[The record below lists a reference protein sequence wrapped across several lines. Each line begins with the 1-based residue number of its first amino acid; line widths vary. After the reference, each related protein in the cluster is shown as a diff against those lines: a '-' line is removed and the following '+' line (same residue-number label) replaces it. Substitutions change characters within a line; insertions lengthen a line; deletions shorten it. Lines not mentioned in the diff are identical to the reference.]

1 MSGTT
6 PGTITIAGTI
16 TSDSP
21 EIDDGDNQITTTIG
35 VFAETIADLYLL
47 RGKVPRGGGFEIPL
61 VPGYDPV
68 SGAAWL
74 EQGHVLVIAN
84 IRGGGEFG
92 PAWHQSVLREKR
104 QLAFDDFAAVA
115 RDLTYGWGV
124 VPVRGRIGSTS
135 FRTSLFPK
143 DGTYLIPIK
152 AAVRAAEGLE
162 VGDRIAVALTMGVEE
177 SSE

>member
-1 MSGTT
+1 MELRVRAAMIHWRG
-6 PGTITIAGTI
+6 P
-16 TSDSP
+16 SP
-21 EIDDGDNQITTTIG
+21 YHFVPIPQRDGARI
-35 VFAETIADLYLL
+35 
-47 RGKVPRGGGFEIPL
+47 
-61 VPGYDPV
+61 
-68 SGAAWL
+68 
-74 EQGHVLVIAN
+74 
-84 IRGGGEFG
+84 
-92 PAWHQSVLREKR
+92 
-104 QLAFDDFAAVA
+104 AAVA

-152 AAVRAAEGLE
+152 ATVRAAEGLE